1 MGAISSLQNAVGTLF
16 DTPLLFAAGAL
27 YAVIVLPQSA
37 ASYFGVP
44 FVPTLLQFVTFFIT
58 PFVIGGIIAMSYQ
71 SMKQGN
77 TSFDTFKSK
86 GKDKYVSLL
95 AANILRTVILIG
107 YGVVAGILFIVV
119 AIFVVGISAGA
130 ASGAGS
136 GLDAALGGAAL
147 IVIALGAVMALIYLV
162 IIFFIQFLQPAIVV
176 DDVGAIEGFKRSIGV
191 AKSNAVSALG
201 FLVINVIVSILLA
214 LPILLLTVVPFL
226 MGSGGAPPTTGPA
239 TSPAAGTSGF
249 ELGLAASLGATLLTF
264 VITVISVPFRLTYAT
279 DFYEAHS

>member
-44 FVPTLLQFVTFFIT
+44 LVPTLLQLVTFFIT
-58 PFVIGGIIAMSYQ
+58 PFLIAGIIAMSYQ

-77 TSFDTFKSK
+77 TSFETFKSK
-86 GKDKYVSLL
+86 GKDKYVSIL
-95 AANILRTVILIG
+95 AANFLQAIILLG
-107 YGVVAGILFIVV
+107 YGFVAFIILLIVGV
-119 AIFVVGISAGA
+119 FVVGISAGA
-130 ASGAGS
+130 ASG

-147 IVIALGAVMALIYLV
+147 IVLALVAVFALIYLLIV
-162 IIFFIQFLQPAIVV
+162 FFIQFFQPAIVV

-201 FLVINVIVSILLA
+201 FLVINVIVGILLA
-214 LPILLLTVVPFL
+214 LPILLLTVAPFL
-226 MGSGGAPPTTGPA
+226 LGSGGAAPTTGPA
-239 TSPAAGTSGF
+239 TSPTAGGSGF
-249 ELGLAASLGATLLTF
+249 ELGLAASLGATLMTF
-264 VITVISVPFRLTYAT
+264 VITTISVPFRLTYAT